1 MPYTLL
7 TPKRTVF
14 GAGALQAAE
23 KEFAALGHKALIV
36 TGNIVRKGEAF
47 AQLQS
52 LLHKLN
58 IAFAVFSDIPAE
70 PDDAMVAAGVAA
82 YQAEGCDHLIGLG
95 GGSPLDTAKAIA
107 LGTVFPGSVCALAG
121 ADIHATLPPFALIP
135 TTAGTGSE
143 STRFTVITDHVGGA
157 KLLLKGDCLLPTL
170 AVVDPT
176 FTYSAPPALTAA
188 TGMDALTHAV
198 EAYTSRRATPASDLF
213 VLDATKRILASLPI
227 VYRNGQDA
235 AARESMAIAAYEAGV
250 GICNASVTLV
260 HGMSR
265 PIGAHFHVPHGLSN
279 AMLLVPCLRFAAQ
292 GMPAR
297 FASMAKKIGIAGEHA
312 SDAAAADALI
322 AALEQITRALEIPTL
337 AKYGVPEANFRTA
350 IPRMAQEALASGS
363 PGNTLRDVTEQDI
376 MTLYQ
381 SLY

>member
-107 LGTVFPGSVCALAG
+107 LGTVA
-121 ADIHATLPPFALIP
+121 
-135 TTAGTGSE
+135 
-143 STRFTVITDHVGGA
+143 R
-157 KLLLKGDCLLPTL
+157 LL
-170 AVVDPT
+170 
-176 FTYSAPPALTAA
+176 S
-188 TGMDALTHAV
+188 
-198 EAYTSRRATPASDLF
+198 
-213 VLDATKRILASLPI
+213 LDASTGEHL
-227 VYRNGQDA
+227 G
-235 AARESMAIAAYEAGV
+235 GV
-250 GICNASVTLV
+250 LCD
-260 HGMSR
+260 
-265 PIGAHFHVPHGLSN
+265 
-279 AMLLVPCLRFAAQ
+279 
-292 GMPAR
+292 PAR
-297 FASMAKKIGIAGEHA
+297 PAGRGEDVLA
-312 SDAAAADALI
+312 DGPDRADAW
-322 AALEQITRALEIPTL
+322 A
-337 AKYGVPEANFRTA
+337 
-350 IPRMAQEALASGS
+350 
-363 PGNTLRDVTEQDI
+363 
-376 MTLYQ
+376 
-381 SLY
+381 